1 MNVELIVGLL
11 AQAAAPQKQPP
22 IWTTLLPMVFIF
34 VIFWVLLIRP
44 QQKKQKALDQL
55 VKELK
60 VNDRVMA
67 GGIVGVVVSLKD
79 RTINIRSGESKIE
92 VMRGSVTEILKEE

>member
-11 AQAAAPQKQPP
+11 AEAAATQKQPP
-22 IWTTLLPMVFIF
+22 IWTTLLQMVFIF

-92 VMRGSVTEILKEE
+92 VMRGSVTEILKDE

>member
-1 MNVELIVGLL
+1 M
-11 AQAAAPQKQPP
+11 
-22 IWTTLLPMVFIF
+22 FYR
-34 VIFWVLLIRP
+34 LIRFP
-44 QQKKQKALDQL
+44 VQSKALDLL

-92 VMRGSVTEILKEE
+92 VMRGSVTEILKDE

>member
-11 AQAAAPQKQPP
+11 AAATTQKQPP

-44 QQKKQKALDQL
+44 QQKKQKALDLL

-67 GGIVGVVVSLKD
+67 GGIVDGGPPA
-79 RTINIRSGESKIE
+79 RTLPEE
-92 VMRGSVTEILKEE
+92 VERVTW